1 MSSFNNIESETVGG
15 SLPQHV
21 AIIMDGNNRWAAKRG
36 LPGTSGH
43 RAGAE
48 SARKILSACVNLN
61 IPYLTLFAFSSE
73 NWFRPNKEV
82 KGLMALFLAV
92 LKRKEVAQFHNDNVR
107 IQFIGNREGFSK
119 KIQKHMNY
127 VEKLTAKNT
136 GTTVIIAA
144 DYGGQWDIT
153 NAVQE
158 IVRQVEAGEL
168 SSKDVTCDLLQQHI
182 CSGQH
187 PMPDLCIRT
196 GGERR
201 ISNFLLW
208 QFAYTELYFAD
219 CLWPDFGD
227 EEFLLA
233 LEDFKTRQRRFGH
246 LETPLK
252 SANSA

>member
-1 MSSFNNIESETVGG
+1 
-15 SLPQHV
+15 
-21 AIIMDGNNRWAAKRG
+21 MDGNNRWAAKRG

-43 RAGAE
+43 RTGAD
-48 SARKILSACVNLN
+48 SARKVLSACIKLK

-73 NWFRPNKEV
+73 NWLRPNKEV

-107 IQFIGNREGFSK
+107 IQFIGNRAGFTNK
-119 KIQKHMNY
+119 LQKHMGD
-127 VEKLTAKNT
+127 VEKLTAKNS

-153 NAVQE
+153 NAMQE
-158 IVRQVEAGEL
+158 IAREVEEGKL
-168 SSKDVTCDLLQQHI
+168 SSTDITSELVQQHI
-182 CSGQH
+182 CCAGH

-208 QFAYTELYFAD
+208 QFAYTEFYFTD

-227 EEFLLA
+227 DEFHLA
-233 LEDFKTRQRRFGH
+233 LGDFKTRQRRFGH

-252 SANSA
+252 SANSANSA